1 MNKTRFAILAATAA
15 GFAATIP
22 AVAEAQRY
30 WRPPGWQIIGFKTVE
45 RRRDTDNVYAPGRQ
59 DFRRIQLCVYNA
71 PLRMRDLRVYFRNGR
86 SQDVRVRST
95 IRPNS
100 CTRAIDLIGRDR
112 DITRIRMKYDP
123 IYRGTLPIV
132 RIAAR

>member
-1 MNKTRFAILAATAA
+1 MNKTRLAILATSAA
-15 GFAATIP
+15 GCAATIP

-71 PLRMRDLRVYFRNGR
+71 PLRMRDLRVYFANGR
-86 SQDVRVRST
+86 SQDVSVRSR
-95 IRPNS
+95 IAPNS
-100 CTRAIDLIGRDR
+100 CTRAIDLNGRNR

>member
-1 MNKTRFAILAATAA
+1 MNTTRFAILAASAA
-15 GFAATIP
+15 GFAASIP

-30 WRPPGWQIIGFKTVE
+30 WRPPGWQIIGVKTVE

-71 PLRMRDLRVYFRNGR
+71 PLRMRDLRVYFANGR

-100 CTRAIDLIGRDR
+100 CTRAIDLPGRNR
-112 DITRIRMKYDP
+112 DITRIRMKYEP

>member
-1 MNKTRFAILAATAA
+1 MNKTKFALIATTAA
-15 GFAATIP
+15 AFVATIP
-22 AVAEAQRY
+22 AAEAQRY
-30 WRPPGWQIIGFKTVE
+30 WKPPGWQVIGLKTVE

-71 PLRMRDLRVYFRNGR
+71 PLRMRDVRVYFANGR

-100 CTRAIDLIGRDR
+100 CSRAIDLTGRNR
-112 DITRIRMKYDP
+112 DITRIRLKYDP

>member
-1 MNKTRFAILAATAA
+1 MNTTRFAILAASAA

-30 WRPPGWQIIGFKTVE
+30 WRPLGWQIIGMKTVE

-71 PLRMRDLRVYFRNGR
+71 PLRMRDLRVYFANGR

-100 CTRAIDLIGRDR
+100 CTRAIDLPGRNR
-112 DITRIRMKYDP
+112 DITRIRMKYEP

>member
-1 MNKTRFAILAATAA
+1 MNTTRFAILAATAA

-30 WRPPGWQIIGFKTVE
+30 WRPPGWQIIGMKTVE
-45 RRRDTDNVYAPGRQ
+45 RRRDTDNVYLPGRQ

-71 PLRMRDLRVYFRNGR
+71 PLRMRDLRVYFANGR

-100 CTRAIDLIGRDR
+100 CTRAIDLPGRNR
-112 DITRIRMKYDP
+112 DITRIRMTYNP
-123 IYRGTLPIV
+123 VYRGTLPIV